1 MKKYL
6 MLIICLVIYST
17 NMFSQ
22 KIEKMKLSE
31 LEIPKDYKL
40 TEESRCKSIQAS
52 IFFKNP
58 EMYEMIYGKIKSK
71 EVQNFENETDSG
83 SILYLEFEEKFESIS
98 FVKGLIWGKSDKPT
112 SKNPEEIYVENNI
125 LIIWSFNKES
135 ELKKLSKAK
144 VESEKK

>member
-6 MLIICLVIYST
+6 LLISCLVICST

-40 TEESRCKSIQAS
+40 TEDDQCKSIQAS

-58 EMYEMIYGKIKSK
+58 NMYEMIYGKIKSK
-71 EVQNFENETDSG
+71 EVQNFENATDSG
-83 SILYLEFEEKFESIS
+83 SILYLEFEEKFESVS
-98 FVKGLIWGKSDKPT
+98 FVNSLIWGKSDKPT

-144 VESEKK
+144 VELEKK

>member
-1 MKKYL
+1 

-22 KIEKMKLSE
+22 KIENMKLSE

-40 TEESRCKSIQAS
+40 TEESQCKSIQSS
-52 IFFKNP
+52 IFFNNP
-58 EMYEMIYGKIKSK
+58 EIYEKIYGKIKSK

-83 SILYLEFEEKFESIS
+83 SILYLEFEEKFEAIS
-98 FVKGLIWGKSDKPT
+98 FVKGLLWGESDKPT
-112 SKNPEEIYVENNI
+112 SKYPEEIYVENNI
-125 LIIWSFNKES
+125 LIIWSFNKKS

-144 VESEKK
+144 VESEKR